1 MKKKL
6 NCILLIEDDK
16 ATNFY
21 NKEIIKLAGVANQ
34 VEITLNGQEAIDY
47 LTNSGNY
54 QKNGNT
60 YPRPDLIFVDI
71 TMPKMDGWEFL
82 EEYQKLPSNQ
92 KGEVVIVML
101 TASINPDD
109 QRRAESIPVVNDY
122 KSKPLTVEGLNEIM
136 EKYFAD

>member
-16 ATNFY
+16 ATNYY
-21 NKEIIKLAGVANQ
+21 NNEIIKIAGVADQ
-34 VEITLNGQEAIDY
+34 VEVTLNGQEAIDY
-47 LTNSGNY
+47 LTNSGKY
-54 QKNGNT
+54 QKNDNT

-71 TMPKMDGWEFL
+71 NMPKMDGWEFL
-82 EEYQKLPSNQ
+82 EEYQKLPDDQ
-92 KGEVVIVML
+92 KGSVVIVML

-109 QRRAESIPVVNDY
+109 QKRAESIPVVNDY
-122 KSKPLTVEGLNEIM
+122 KSKPLSVDALNEIM